1 MLTRRRFLGTA
12 VALAGVSGCSSV
24 LPEPDVSAPG
34 FGTGATGTVRV
45 WCRAA
50 TQSGLTSLVE
60 KFNASQ
66 DRLTVELTPV
76 LDAQYVTK
84 LATAIRG
91 RSVPDLV
98 DIDDINSM
106 LFIYRDAFTDLTEAV
121 QALDFHTKLS
131 PGHLRLATRAG
142 RAYGVPYLAD
152 NSMFWF
158 NTELCDRADV
168 DPDQA
173 ITSYDELLAAARR
186 LRKLGDDIYAWSFPA
201 NSPGALGFVV
211 QPMIWAADTD
221 LIRGEVGQ
229 QEGNITGNDAVRRML
244 ELHRQLWVDGLVP
257 RANFSDDASRWGS
270 DFRAGKVGIFPS
282 NYSVVVSASD
292 EKFHA
297 KVTPRLL
304 SGPDGGAAFFDGG
317 DNMCI
322 PRGARNPSG
331 AWEFVRFALDLP
343 QQTDLPAGG
352 YTPVRSDV
360 ATPAFTKKYP
370 LATLPL
376 ERIEEGYAPT
386 TLSYNLLYNQPDGP
400 WLQMFRRAV
409 FDGELE
415 AAMTEAQESFD
426 RILAQG
432 QA

>member
-1 MLTRRRFLGTA
+1 
-12 VALAGVSGCSSV
+12 
-24 LPEPDVSAPG
+24 
-34 FGTGATGTVRV
+34 
-45 WCRAA
+45 
-50 TQSGLTSLVE
+50 
-60 KFNASQ
+60 
-66 DRLTVELTPV
+66 
-76 LDAQYVTK
+76 
-84 LATAIRG
+84 
-91 RSVPDLV
+91 VPDLV

-106 LFIYRDAFTDLTEAV
+106 LFIYRDAFTDLTEPLA
-121 QALDFHTKLS
+121 ALDFRDKLS
-131 PGHLRLATRAG
+131 PGHLRLATKDDRV
-142 RAYGVPYLAD
+142 YGVPYLAD

-168 DPDQA
+168 DPDDA
-173 ITSYDELLAAARR
+173 VKSFGNLLDAARK
-186 LRKLGDDIYAWSFPA
+186 LRKLGADIYAWSFPA

-221 LIRGEVGQ
+221 LIQGTVGSQ
-229 QEGNITGNDAVRRML
+229 TGHIVGNDVVRQML

-292 EKFHA
+292 EAFHQ

-304 SGPDGGAAFFDGG
+304 SGPDGGSAFFDGG

-322 PRGARNPSG
+322 PRGARNASG

-343 QQTDLPAGG
+343 QQIDLPAGG
-352 YTPVRSDV
+352 YTPVRSD
-360 ATPAFTKKYP
+360 ARTPEFASKYP

-376 ERIEEGYAPT
+376 ERIQEGYAPT

-415 AAMTEAQESFD
+415 AAMKEAQQNYD
-426 RILAQG
+426 RILQQG